1 MDRTYR
7 RRDAARQPVGGDEQ
21 QRSEQRELESTQDHR
36 LPPLRALRP
45 NRSEREEQDTCR
57 EHAQRGERQRMSRG
71 KELRRDEVR
80 APPHDGRDRRQKQVA
95 GCRGVDVHHGR
106 IVAQIYLDIKIN
118 SLDVKITTHYD
129 WSMDRV
135 ERILEQW
142 RRERPDL
149 ELRPMGVI
157 GRLKRIAHRLDH
169 GMSRTFRDHG
179 LNLSSFDV
187 LATLRRAG
195 EPYELSPGDL
205 LATSMVTSGTMTNRI
220 DQLEE
225 AGLVER
231 RENPTDGRSVLIRL
245 TADGL
250 TVIADALSDHVATQT
265 RLTSGLSDAELTRLD
280 RLLRRFLIA
289 LEGDAEEPTR

>member
-1 MDRTYR
+1 
-7 RRDAARQPVGGDEQ
+7 
-21 QRSEQRELESTQDHR
+21 
-36 LPPLRALRP
+36 
-45 NRSEREEQDTCR
+45 
-57 EHAQRGERQRMSRG
+57 
-71 KELRRDEVR
+71 
-80 APPHDGRDRRQKQVA
+80 
-95 GCRGVDVHHGR
+95 
-106 IVAQIYLDIKIN
+106 
-118 SLDVKITTHYD
+118 
-129 WSMDRV
+129 MDRV

-250 TVIADALSDHVATQT
+250 TVIDDALSDHVATQT
-265 RLTSGLSDAELTRLD
+265 RLMSGLSDAELTRLD